1 MRLFNYLFILAGVLT
16 NTIANGQIQPAPEN
30 TPETY
35 FPEKT
40 IAVKLGDIKAL
51 RDITPHQDPYLPS
64 GVKTWTKSNYFK
76 SNDLKNPDAL
86 PKNGDPL
93 AAAAAAKKNYPE
105 EVLAAELIPGL
116 NFAGLNDLSG
126 VTPPD
131 PVGDVGLN
139 HYVQMVNSSSGA
151 WFQVWNKQG
160 QSVYGPANTSTIWSQ
175 VQSGSI
181 GDPIIQYDHDAQR
194 WLMMEMKGF
203 GENALLIAIS
213 DDSDPTGGWKAYSIQ
228 CQGFP
233 DYPKLYV
240 WNNAYF
246 VTANEIVNNNNRCSG
261 YALDRQA
268 LLSGASQIST
278 YRFELPN
285 FMAIRYQPA
294 TGADWE
300 GGPPPPPGSPGLI
313 FRLYDDAWDGGND
326 QIQIWQ
332 IFVDWT
338 TPANNYA
345 LGPTG
350 FNVTPFETR
359 VCFGSGLFNCIEQP
373 GFPSTPR
380 ITALENIIMY
390 RAPYRNFGSYESI
403 VLNHVTDISGEVGD
417 GGDAGVRWYEFRK
430 YSGQN
435 NWVVYQE
442 GTYAPDMNN
451 RFTGTISQDEQG
463 SICLGY
469 TTASIITNPGIRV
482 TGRRISDPPG
492 EMPLTEY
499 TLIPGGQPHMGDSRW
514 GDYSNMSVD
523 PVDGKTFWYVSE
535 YQPVGQP
542 WGTRIGTFQIR
553 RDSFDITPTV
563 ITAPVNA
570 SDLTN
575 KQVTVEILNGGLV
588 PASDITAD
596 LYVDGVLSTTEAIP
610 GTIDLNGTVAHTF
623 QPLLTWNNI
632 GDKKQ
637 LMVITHWVKDEFYRN
652 DTLRT
657 TVKKLASFDASIT
670 GTSGLPNQI
679 CLADH
684 TFGMIIRNAA
694 GQPLDS
700 ARINWNINGG
710 PAHIIYWSGH
720 LLPGEQDTVPV
731 TLSGLANGQNLLK
744 ARTLLPN
751 GQLDQDTVNDFISK
765 KIFTN
770 LQGAFLL
777 ADAKTDVG
785 IMSYEIRDANNS
797 LLIQGAFM
805 PGDQILEICS
815 SNSTCYKFIYKSTTF
830 RWEGEFKLY
839 DLFGN
844 LLLSIYEAVPQSKTI
859 SFCTPSRKQVDV
871 GAVGLLAPATG
882 PVLTANEPVSI
893 AIRNFGMTSQ
903 SGITVQWRE
912 EGGNWLTETM
922 AANILAAAT
931 VSYTF
936 TGQGVDMSTPGS
948 SKNIEVLATVTGD
961 EKPENDSQIFTL
973 THKVQRDLALI
984 ATEALACYDP
994 AKNSVLIN
1002 VKNTGLTQIDSFEVS
1017 YILNGV
1023 PGIYKF
1029 ENLFLTSG
1037 ESKDQIFQ
1045 IENGVPG
1052 NNELAIDITSVN
1064 GAGNDEYEAND
1075 SRTINYNI
1083 DPNKIAIDLFMG
1095 LDDYPRE
1102 TSWEL
1107 RYANGTLLAAGDN
1120 YTEKGSSIYQRFCV
1134 DKDDCFTFK
1143 LFDSAGN
1150 GMEGS
1155 VVIQEVNS
1163 NVPIWSFYGVTD
1175 TFSNQIAAPFCAFGL
1190 CSGFSAA
1197 FTVNNASNNTAADG
1211 SITVTP
1217 SGGSAP
1223 FRYSINNGS
1232 PQANNTFNN
1241 LAVGEYVILVLD
1253 NNDCEFTQIV
1263 TVNSATSVI
1272 DQKPLL
1278 PLTVTPNPTRNLV
1291 WVRMPSVSSEQYADA
1306 FVYDGSGKVIRQFHL
1321 SKFDNEMTGSCSL
1334 EKCPAG
1340 SYFIVVRQ
1348 KNGTPLA
1355 EKRIQKIN

>member
-1 MRLFNYLFILAGVLT
+1 MRLFNCFFILIGVLISIT
-16 NTIANGQIQPAPEN
+16 AVGQIQPAPES

-35 FPEKT
+35 FPEIT
-40 IAVKLGDIKAL
+40 TAVKLGDIKPL
-51 RDITPHQDPYLPS
+51 RDITPLKDPYLPA
-64 GVKTWTKSNYFK
+64 GIKTWTKSNYFK
-76 SNDLKNPDAL
+76 SNELKNPDAQ

-93 AAAAAAKKNYPE
+93 ASASEKKDNPE
-105 EVLAAELIPGL
+105 EVLAAEILPGL
-116 NFAGLNDLSG
+116 NFEGMNDLSG

-131 PVGDVGLN
+131 PIGDIGLN
-139 HYVQMVNSSSGA
+139 HYVQMINASSGA
-151 WFQVWNKQG
+151 YFQVWNKQG

-213 DDSDPTGGWKAYSIQ
+213 DDSDPTGSWKAYTIQ

-246 VTANEIVNNNNRCSG
+246 VTVNEIVNGNNKCSG
-261 YALDRQA
+261 YALNRQA
-268 LLSGASQIST
+268 LLSGADQIST

-285 FMAIRYQPA
+285 FLAIRYQPA

-359 VCFGSGLFNCIEQP
+359 VCNGSGLFNCIEQP

-390 RAPYRNFGSYESI
+390 RAPYRNFGTYESI
-403 VLNHVTDISGEVGD
+403 VLNHVTDISNQVGD

-430 YSGQN
+430 YNGQN

-451 RFTGTISQDEQG
+451 RFTGTLSQNDQG

-469 TTASIITNPGIRV
+469 TIASIITNPGIRV

-535 YQPVGQP
+535 YQPAGQS

-563 ITAPVNA
+563 VTAPVNA

-575 KQVTVEILNGGLV
+575 KKVTVEILNGGLV
-588 PASDITAD
+588 SASNVTAD
-596 LYVDGVLSTTEAIP
+596 LYIDGVLSTTEAIP
-610 GTIDLNGTVAHTF
+610 GTININSSVTHTF

-632 GDKKQ
+632 GEKKE
-637 LMVITHWVKDEFYRN
+637 LMIITHWIKDEFYLN

-657 TVKKLASFDASIT
+657 TVKKLASFDASIS

-679 CLADH
+679 CLAEH
-684 TFGMIIRNAA
+684 TFGFVLRNAA
-694 GQPLDS
+694 GLPLDS
-700 ARINWNINGG
+700 ARISWNLNNG
-710 PAHIIYWSGH
+710 PAQIINWSGH
-720 LLPGEQDTVPV
+720 LLPGEQDTVNV
-731 TLSGLANGQNLLK
+731 LLTGAANGQNLLK
-744 ARTLLPN
+744 ARSFLPN
-751 GQLDQDTVNDFISK
+751 GQMDQDTVNDFLTK

-770 LQGAFLL
+770 LQGAFLV
-777 ADAKTDVG
+777 ADAKTETG
-785 IMSYEIRDANNS
+785 IMSYEIRDANNA

-805 PGDQILEICS
+805 PGHQIIDICS

-830 RWEGEFKLY
+830 RWEGELKLY
-839 DLFGN
+839 DLYGN
-844 LLLSIYEAVPQSKTI
+844 LLFSLYEAVPQSKTI
-859 SFCTPSRKQVDV
+859 SFCTPARKQVDV
-871 GAVGLLAPATG
+871 GAVNLITPATG
-882 PVLTANEPVSI
+882 PGLTASEPVTI
-893 AIRNFGMTSQ
+893 AVRNFGMTPL

-912 EGGNWLTETM
+912 EGGSWNIETM
-922 AANILAAAT
+922 AASVPAAAT

-936 TGQGVDMSTPGS
+936 TGPGLDMSTPGA
-948 SKNIEVLATVTGD
+948 SKNIEILATVSGD
-961 EKPENDSQIFTL
+961 ELTENDNKTFRV
-973 THKVQRDLALI
+973 THKVQRDLALNS
-984 ATEALACYDP
+984 AESLACYDP
-994 AKNSVLIN
+994 SKNAVSIN
-1002 VKNTGLTQIDSFEVS
+1002 VQNTGLLQVDSFEVN
-1017 YILNGV
+1017 YILNGTA
-1023 PGIYKF
+1023 GHYKF
-1029 ENLFLTSG
+1029 ENSFLEPG
-1037 ESKDQIFQ
+1037 EFKHQIFQ
-1045 IENGVPG
+1045 IENGIPG
-1052 NNELAIDITSVN
+1052 NNQLIIDITNVN

-1075 SRTINYNI
+1075 SQTINYNI
-1083 DPNKIAIDLFMG
+1083 DPDKIALDLFMG

-1107 RYANGTLLAAGDN
+1107 RYANGSLLASGDN
-1120 YTEKGSSIYQRFCV
+1120 YTEKGGSIYQRFCV
-1134 DKDDCFTFK
+1134 NKDDCFTFK
-1143 LFDSAGN
+1143 MFDSGGD

-1163 NVPIWSFYGVTD
+1163 NMPIWSFYGVTD
-1175 TFSNQIAAPFCAFGL
+1175 TFSNQISTSFCAGSL
-1190 CSGFSAA
+1190 CSGFSATFA
-1197 FTVNNASNNTAADG
+1197 VNSASNNTSADG

-1217 SGGSAP
+1217 TGGAAP
-1223 FRYSINNGS
+1223 YRYSINNNA
-1232 PQANNTFNN
+1232 PQASNTFTG
-1241 LAVGEYVILVLD
+1241 LAAGDYIVLVLD
-1253 NNDCEFTQIV
+1253 DNDCEFTQIV
-1263 TVNSATSVI
+1263 TVNSTSSVI
-1272 DQKPLL
+1272 DHRPLL
-1278 PLTVTPNPTRNLV
+1278 PLSVTPNPTHNLI
-1291 WVRMPSVSSEQYADA
+1291 WLKMPAINDEQYADA
-1306 FVYDGSGKVIRQFHL
+1306 FVYDASGKIIRKFSL
-1321 SKFDNEMTGSCSL
+1321 SKYDNEMTGSCSL
-1334 EKCPAG
+1334 EKCTAG
-1340 SYFIVVRQ
+1340 SYFILVRQ
-1348 KNGTPLA
+1348 KNGTRLA

>member
-1 MRLFNYLFILAGVLT
+1 MRLFNYLFMLAGVLIT
-16 NTIANGQIQPAPEN
+16 TIASGQIQPAPEN
-30 TPETY
+30 APETY
-35 FPEKT
+35 FPQKT
-40 IAVKLGDIKAL
+40 TAIKLGDIKAL
-51 RDITPHQDPYLPS
+51 RDITPHQDPYLTA
-64 GVKTWTKSNYFK
+64 GIKTWTKSNYFK
-76 SNDLKNPDAL
+76 SNELKNPDAL

-93 AAAAAAKKNYPE
+93 AAAAKKNNPE
-105 EVLAAELIPGL
+105 EVLAAELLPGL
-116 NFAGLNDLSG
+116 NFEGLNDISG

-131 PVGDVGLN
+131 PVGDIGLN

-203 GENALLIAIS
+203 GENALLVAIS
-213 DDSDPTGGWKAYSIQ
+213 DDSDPTGSWKAYSIP
-228 CQGFP
+228 CLGFP

-240 WNNAYF
+240 WDNAYF
-246 VTANEIVNNNNRCSG
+246 VTANEIVNGNNKCSG

-268 LLSGASQIST
+268 LLSGADQVST

-285 FMAIRYQPA
+285 YLAIRYQPA

-300 GGPPPPPGSPGLI
+300 GGPPPPAGSPGLI

-332 IFVDWT
+332 IFVDWSS
-338 TPANNYA
+338 PANNYA
-345 LGPTG
+345 VGPTG

-390 RAPYRNFGSYESI
+390 RAPYRNFGAYESI

-430 YSGQN
+430 YNGQT
-435 NWVVYQE
+435 NWIVFQE

-482 TGRRISDPPG
+482 TGRRVSDPPG
-492 EMPLTEY
+492 LMPLTEY
-499 TLIPGGQPHMGDSRW
+499 NLISGAQPHTSSSRW

-535 YQPVGQP
+535 YQPAGQQ

-553 RDSFDITPTV
+553 RDSFDITPTAV
-563 ITAPVNA
+563 VAPVNA

-575 KQVTVEILNGGLV
+575 KKITVEILNGGLV
-588 PASDITAD
+588 AANNITAD
-596 LYVDGVLSTTEAIP
+596 LYVDGVLSATEVIP
-610 GTIDLNGTVAHTF
+610 GTINITSTIQHTF
-623 QPLLTWNNI
+623 QPLFTWNNI
-632 GDKKQ
+632 GEKKN
-637 LMVITHWVKDEFYRN
+637 LMVITHWQQDEFSKN

-657 TVKKLASFDASIT
+657 TVKKLASFDAAIT

-679 CLADH
+679 CLAEH
-684 TFGMIIRNAA
+684 TFGLIIRNAA
-694 GQPLDS
+694 GLPLDS
-700 ARINWNINGG
+700 TRIKWSLNGG
-710 PAHIIYWSGH
+710 PENTINWSGH

-731 TLSGLANGQNLLK
+731 TLTGALNGQNLLK

-751 GQLDQDTVNDFISK
+751 GQMDQDSVNDILTK

-770 LQGAFLL
+770 LQGAFLT
-777 ADAKTDVG
+777 ATAKTDVG
-785 IMSYEIRDANNS
+785 IMSYEIRDASNA
-797 LLIQGAFM
+797 LLIQGSFL

-830 RWEGEFKLY
+830 RWEGELKLY

-844 LLLSIYEAVPQSKTI
+844 LLISIYDAIPQSKTI
-859 SFCTPSRKQVDV
+859 SFCTPARKQIDV
-871 GAVGLLAPATG
+871 GAVALLSPATG
-882 PVLTANEPVSI
+882 PGLHANEPVTI
-893 AIRNFGMTSQ
+893 AVRNFGMTNQ

-912 EGGNWLTETM
+912 EGGIWHTETM
-922 AANILAAAT
+922 PAGIPAAAT
-931 VSYTF
+931 MSYTF
-936 TGQGVDMSTPGS
+936 SGQGLDMSTPGA
-948 SKNIEVLATVTGD
+948 SKNIEILATITGD
-961 EKPENDSQIFTL
+961 EKTENDNKLFTV
-973 THKVQRDLALI
+973 THKVQRDLALN
-984 ATEALACYDP
+984 AAEGLACYDP
-994 AKNSVLIN
+994 VKNAILIN
-1002 VKNTGLTQIDSFEVS
+1002 VQNTGLTQVDSFEIQ
-1017 YILNGV
+1017 YILNGIA
-1023 PGIYKF
+1023 GNYKF
-1029 ENLFLTSG
+1029 GNLFLEPG
-1037 ESKDQIFQ
+1037 ESIDQIFQ
-1045 IENGVPG
+1045 IENGIAG
-1052 NNELAIDITSVN
+1052 NNQLSINISAVN

-1075 SRTINYNI
+1075 SKTINYNI

-1095 LDDYPRE
+1095 LDDFPRE

-1107 RYANGTLLAAGDN
+1107 RYTGGELLASGNN
-1120 YTEKGSSIYQRFCV
+1120 YTEKGGNIYERFCV
-1134 DKDDCFTFK
+1134 HKDSCFIFK

-1155 VVIQEVNS
+1155 ALLLEVNS
-1163 NVPIWSFYGVTD
+1163 NMPIWSFYGVTD
-1175 TFSNQIAAPFCAFGL
+1175 TFSAQIVTPFCATTL
-1190 CSGFSAA
+1190 CSGFAA
-1197 FTVNNASNNTAADG
+1197 TFMVNHASNNTAADG
-1211 SITVTP
+1211 SIIVNA
-1217 SGGSAP
+1217 GGGTAP
-1223 FRYSINNGS
+1223 YRYSINNNA
-1232 PQANNTFNN
+1232 PQANNTFTG
-1241 LAVGEYVILVLD
+1241 LTTGDYVILVLD
-1253 NNDCEFTQIV
+1253 NNDCAYTQIV
-1263 TVNSATSVI
+1263 TVNSASSVKN
-1272 DQKPLL
+1272 QQPLL
-1278 PLTVTPNPTRNLV
+1278 PLTVTPNPTHNLV
-1291 WVRMPSVSSEQYADA
+1291 WLKMPAVSSEQYADA
-1306 FVYDGSGKVIRQFHL
+1306 VVYDASGQVIRQFSL

-1355 EKRIQKIN
+1355 EKTIQKIN